1 MDVTNSSE
9 LMSAMR
15 LLEQKNE
22 TLEHRVEDRTAE
34 LAEATRFAE
43 KARASAEQANH
54 ERGALWTR

>member
-1 MDVTNSSE
+1 
-9 LMSAMR
+9 MSAMR

-22 TLEHRVEDRTAE
+22 TLERRVEDRTAE

-43 KARASAEQANH
+43 KARTSAEQANH